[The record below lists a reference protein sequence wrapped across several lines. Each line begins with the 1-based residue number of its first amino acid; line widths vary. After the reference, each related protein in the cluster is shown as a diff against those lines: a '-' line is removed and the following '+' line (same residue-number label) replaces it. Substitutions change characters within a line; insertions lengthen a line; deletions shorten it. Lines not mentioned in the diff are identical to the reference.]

1 MNRLKKVQSYD
12 HSNHQGTAW
21 DAYTADDRYQMQLS
35 YDMNGN
41 ILTLQRNGN
50 DNNNLVMDNF
60 NYNYYSLSNG
70 TPQNIQLTGFNGNN
84 TNIATNRLSLLEEDI
99 SLAANYNTDVD
110 GLSGTGN
117 VNYSYDALGNL
128 TQDISEEIQEIKWN
142 AYGKVIEVLRTN
154 TCQDKPDLVYVY
166 DAFGQRIKKIV
177 KKRTTGVLS
186 HEKIGKKHFMCAM
199 PKAM

>member
-1 MNRLKKVQSYD
+1 MNSLKKVQSYD

-110 GLSGTGN
+110 GLSGTGK

-142 AYGKVIEVLRTN
+142 AYG
-154 TCQDKPDLVYVY
+154 
-166 DAFGQRIKKIV
+166 
-177 KKRTTGVLS
+177 
-186 HEKIGKKHFMCAM
+186 
-199 PKAM
+199 